1 MAALVVVDVEVTDPV
16 RYEDYKKQAA
26 ATVTAYGGKYVARG
40 GRVEVLEGDWPT
52 GRFVILEFPTAE
64 RAREWWGSEA
74 YRPAKALRHAT
85 ARTKLVL
92 VEGTEPTPATPCP

>member
-1 MAALVVVDVEVTDPV
+1 MAAFVVVDVEVTDPV
-16 RYEDYKKQAA
+16 RYEEYKKQAA
-26 ATVTAYGGKYVARG
+26 ATVAPFGGKYVARG

-74 YRPAKALRHAT
+74 YRHAKALRHAT
-85 ARTKLVL
+85 ARSKMLL
-92 VEGTEPTPATPCP
+92 VEGT